1 MSARGFTLVEI
12 LVALVVLEVG
22 LLGVVGS
29 LVLAARTLDRAV
41 LLERGVAQVARVHD
55 SLAVSGAAV
64 GSGSFATADGVV
76 TWTIDGSGRASISFA
91 RAVGSPLVTIDARLP
106 PAAPVR

>member
-41 LLERGVAQVARVHD
+41 LLERGVAEVARVHD
-55 SLAVSGAAV
+55 SLAVSGVAGGP
-64 GSGSFATADGVV
+64 GSVATADGIVA
-76 TWTIDGSGRASISFA
+76 WTVDASGRASISFA
-91 RAVGSPLVTIDARLP
+91 RAAGSPLVTIDARLP
-106 PAAPVR
+106 STAPVR